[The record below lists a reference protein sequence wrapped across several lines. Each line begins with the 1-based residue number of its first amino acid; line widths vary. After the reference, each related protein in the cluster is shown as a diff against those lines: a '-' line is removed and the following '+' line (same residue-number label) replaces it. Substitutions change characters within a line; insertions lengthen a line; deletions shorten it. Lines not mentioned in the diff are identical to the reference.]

1 VNKVQTIVPW
11 FGAEIDAPMVVTRA
25 VQFAASAVTAGMLIF
40 RAVVAAPVVPP
51 SKLADV
57 IDARIRWSA
66 WSALLVTIASGAVW
80 FVLQAASMSGLPL
93 GEAVARDTLSAV
105 LNETQFGLV
114 AQLRA
119 ICAVVLAVGLFGFRS
134 TSMRWL
140 SLAAAL
146 GLVGAIAWTGHAG
159 ATTGE
164 AGVWHLAADILHLWA
179 AAAWIG
185 GLVGLMLVLLALRQ
199 DRSPLPMRT
208 DVVRRFSTLGLVS
221 VATLIVSGAINSW
234 ILVGSVEGLFHTV
247 YGRLLVIK
255 LVIFAAM
262 LVFAAVN
269 RIWLTPRL
277 ASSTAGRA
285 AFALT
290 CSTGIEFALGLL
302 IFAVVGVLG
311 TQHPAI
317 HFFL

>member
-1 VNKVQTIVPW
+1 VPW
-11 FGAEIDAPMVVTRA
+11 FGAEIDAPMVATRA
-25 VQFAASAVTAGMLIF
+25 VQFAASAVTAGLLIF
-40 RAVVAAPVVPP
+40 RATVLTPGLRS
-51 SKLADV
+51 SKLAGV

-66 WSALLVTIASGAVW
+66 WGALLVTVASGAVW

-93 GEAVARDTLSAV
+93 REAVTSDTLSAV

-119 ICAVVLAVGLFGFRS
+119 ICAVVLAVGLFGARS
-134 TSMRWL
+134 TSMRRL

-146 GLVGAIAWTGHAG
+146 GLVGSIAWTGHAG

-164 AGVWHLAADILHLWA
+164 AGVWHLAADVLHLWA

-185 GLVGLMLVLLALRQ
+185 GLVGLMLVLLALRG

-208 DVVRRFSTLGLVS
+208 DLVRRFSMLGILS
-221 VATLIVSGAINSW
+221 VATLIGSGAVNSW
-234 ILVGSVEGLFHTV
+234 ILVGSVDGLLHTV

-262 LVFAAVN
+262 LAFAAVN

-277 ASSTAGRA
+277 ASSRAGRA
-285 AFALT
+285 AFALA
-290 CSTGIEFALGLL
+290 CSTGIELALGLV
-302 IFAVVGVLG
+302 IFGIVGVLG

-317 HFFL
+317 HFLL